1 MASPKVSWQQC
12 RYPRRWN
19 MRPLPGGEILTKKK
33 VSTPRSFIYD
43 ICFGICKHGKFA
55 PYKAEEPRSPSVIE
69 CSIQTIKSQKK
80 KKRTKQAMKCL
91 LLTCR
96 SSKSHSQGK
105 TFKHTRLSKLQM
117 SNKLIKMF

>member
-55 PYKAEEPRSPSVIE
+55 PYKAKEPRSPSVTE
-69 CSIQTIKSQKK
+69 CSNHTTKSQKEK
-80 KKRTKQAMKCL
+80 KTKQVMKCL

-96 SSKSHSQGK
+96 SSKLHSQGK
-105 TFKHTRLSKLQM
+105 TFKHTQLSKLQK
-117 SNKLIKMF
+117 STKLIKMS